1 MTVTLNYEQY
11 GDPTK
16 PTVLFLGSL
25 GSDLSMWAPQIHALA
40 TDWNIVAADHR
51 GHGASPAPSGPYTIE
66 ELAGDVVALLDSL
79 ELDAVHYVGLS
90 LGGAVGQWLA
100 AHHPERVRTLTLL
113 CTSPAFQP
121 AQPWYDRAASVRND
135 GLASIADSI
144 VSRWFT
150 SELAEH
156 DPKLVARHVEMVKG
170 TTDEGYAA
178 CCEALA
184 TWDGRPDLA
193 RIVAPTLVIAGEQD
207 PATPPSTM
215 QQLADGIADSVF
227 HVLSPG
233 AHLANVEQAGRV
245 TKLIREHISSRA
257 TPSAAHRTAVFE
269 EGLRVRRSVLGDAH
283 VDRSI
288 ESATEFTRPFQD
300 FITRTAWGDIWARP
314 GLDHRTRRLLTLAIL
329 TAVGNDHELDMH
341 IRAALRAGIDPDDL
355 VEVFLHTAVY
365 AGVPNSNRAF
375 ALGKQALADTEGGAG
390 S

>member
-1 MTVTLNYEQY
+1 MTVALHHERH
-11 GDPTK
+11 GDPSR

-25 GSDLSMWAPQIHALA
+25 GSDLSMWAPQIHALSA
-40 TDWNIVAADHR
+40 DWHVVAVDHR
-51 GHGASPAPSGPYTIE
+51 GHGDSPAPEGPYTIG
-66 ELAGDVVALLDSL
+66 ELADDIVALLDSL

-90 LGGAVGQWLA
+90 LGGAIGQWLA
-100 AHHPERVRTLTLL
+100 AHHPERIRTLTLL
-113 CTSPAFQP
+113 CTSAAFQP
-121 AQPWYDRAASVRND
+121 AQPWHDRAATVRRD
-135 GLASIADSI
+135 GLASISESI
-144 VSRWFT
+144 VSRWF
-150 SELAEH
+150 SPALAEH
-156 DPKLVARHVEMVKG
+156 DPDLVARHVKMVEG

-184 TWDGRPDLA
+184 AWDGRPDLA

-215 QQLADGIADSVF
+215 QVLADGIADASF
-227 HVLSPG
+227 HVVDPG

-245 TKLIREHISSRA
+245 TKLIREHISRA
-257 TPSAAHRTAVFE
+257 TPVSEYRTAAFE

-283 VDRSI
+283 VDRSL
-288 ESATEFTRPFQD
+288 ESATEFTLPFQD

-329 TAVGNDHELDMH
+329 TAVGNEHELDMH

-375 ALGKQALADTEGGAG
+375 ALGRQALADAAG
-390 S
+390 SGES